1 MCLICYLP
9 HFVAYADAATKP
21 IDFTIAPSMALPIAL
36 KRAGLELKDISL
48 FEFNEAFSVVARVNE
63 QVRNLDHTEEICRHV
78 N

>member
-1 MCLICYLP
+1 
-9 HFVAYADAATKP
+9 
-21 IDFTIAPSMALPIAL
+21 MALPIAL

-63 QVRNLDHTEEICRHV
+63 QVMNLDHREEICHHV

>member
-1 MCLICYLP
+1 LP

-63 QVRNLDHTEEICRHV
+63 QVMNLDHREEICHHV